1 MTTIL
6 STLIAALLLGLLL
19 VIFGFL
25 LPVTIV
31 FNTRSG
37 MKYRR
42 VLAEKIDQLRLG
54 RMLAA
59 LGIDTDVYLS
69 SARAVDI
76 RSQIDNCKACV
87 NTEECDDKLA
97 GGDIDAGEIAF
108 CNNED
113 SLKLLVKDLK

>member
-1 MTTIL
+1 MMTIVT
-6 STLIAALLLGLLL
+6 TLIAALLLGLLL
-19 VIFGFL
+19 AIFAVL
-25 LPVTIV
+25 LPLTIV

-59 LGIDTDVYLS
+59 LGIDIGVYLS

-76 RSQIDNCKACV
+76 REQIDNCTACM
-87 NTEECDDKLA
+87 NTQECDSKLA
-97 GGDIDAGEIAF
+97 DGAVDPGAIAF
-108 CNNED
+108 CNNEE
-113 SLKLLVKDLK
+113 SLKSLVKELK

>member
-1 MTTIL
+1 MMTIVT
-6 STLIAALLLGLLL
+6 TLIAALLLGLLL
-19 VIFGFL
+19 AIFAVL
-25 LPVTIV
+25 LPLTIV

-59 LGIDTDVYLS
+59 LGIDIDVYLS

-76 RSQIDNCKACV
+76 REQIDNCTACL
-87 NTEECDDKLA
+87 NTQECDSKLA
-97 GGDIDAGEIAF
+97 DGAVDPGAIAF
-108 CNNED
+108 CNNEE
-113 SLKLLVKDLK
+113 SLQSLVKDLK